1 MINKILYVFLA
12 IALIT
17 GVARI
22 FINNSTEVVACPADL
37 GMCSDGSTVRRVAP
51 SCQFSA
57 CPAGTDLVQDSVM
70 PPADTSFCTMDAFEC
85 SDGSFVGRSGPKC
98 EFTCPQLPDVDSEVQ
113 AKIDAKADLITVS
126 NPGPY
131 GIVRSGD
138 IVTGKARGNWFFEGS
153 FPVSLTWSGKTI
165 AEGIATAEGEWMT
178 TEFVPFKSVL
188 TFNPDFIIDAIEG
201 DGNVW
206 PLGSLILK
214 KDNPSGLP
222 ENDDALE
229 IPISFAP

>member
-37 GMCSDGSTVRRVAP
+37 GTCSDDSTVSRVAP

-57 CPAGTDLVQDSVM
+57 CPVGTVLVQDSVM
-70 PPADTSFCTMDAFEC
+70 PPADTSFCTMDALEC

-98 EFTCPQLPDVDSEVQ
+98 EFLCPPSSEIPLDIQ
-113 AKIDAKADLITVS
+113 SHIDAKANFIQLIT
-126 NPGPY
+126 PQPY
-131 GIVRSGD
+131 GLINSPLK
-138 IVTGKARGNWFFEGS
+138 ITGKARGYWFFEAS
-153 FPVSLTWSGKTI
+153 FPIMLTNWDGLII
-165 AEGIATAEGEWMT
+165 AEGYATALDDWMT
-178 TEFVPFKSVL
+178 EEFVPFSATLEFV
-188 TFNPDFIIDAIEG
+188 NPYISGEG
-201 DGNVW
+201 DFMKR
-206 PLGSLILK
+206 GSLILK
-214 KDNPSGLP
+214 KDNPSGLS
-222 ENDDALE
+222 EKNDALE